1 MNRPGIRPGECIG
14 GHRGDVPAAACGA
27 DRRSAS
33 SRDVVAAVGSAAA
46 AAVLFLLAHRALIDD
61 AYITLSYARNVAY
74 QLHWGVIEQ
83 ETANTATSPLA
94 VGLLAAVTALVR
106 EPVVA
111 VGVVLM
117 ATLAATGVWAGR
129 TARLLGLSRLLP
141 VLTVG
146 LLVVN
151 PLLVST
157 IGLETYLG
165 AALVVGLG
173 YYSAAG
179 RASAAGVVSG
189 LLVLTRPDLVV
200 FAAVAALAVAALRR
214 RLFTVAGIAAAVA
227 LPWHVVS
234 WFALGSALPDT
245 FLLKTGSSKW
255 YGSYDFANGW
265 QLYGQV
271 YPVATVLAALP
282 AALGVL
288 CLAAWAVPALRR
300 GISAFCLQNVSVKAS
315 FSAFCIQNAVIGPRL
330 SPGTAALPV
339 VFGIGGLAHLA
350 VFAALGTAP
359 YHWYYGPAVAA
370 LSCCAAATVAA
381 LVHRRG
387 VMALAAAPLAVL
399 AAISAGLGMVRDVP
413 WTVTPIT
420 TNWALPDQ
428 YARIG
433 TDLAATVAGSTVT
446 SPGEIGT
453 LAYFCDCAIVDAF
466 SDRGVMVEVIRQNER
481 QAGPLLRAVLELNYR
496 HLDAG
501 PPRAADH
508 VLRYERDRHAAGPLQ
523 WDVTSPWFGPGRVVL
538 VAPSSG

>member
-1 MNRPGIRPGECIG
+1 M
-14 GHRGDVPAAACGA
+14 
-27 DRRSAS
+27 
-33 SRDVVAAVGSAAA
+33 GSAAA
-46 AAVLFLLAHRALIDD
+46 GGVLFLLAHRALTDD

-74 QLHWGVIEQ
+74 HLHWGLIEQ
-83 ETANTATSPLA
+83 ETANTATSPLN
-94 VGLLAAVTALVR
+94 VWLLAAVTALVR

-129 TARLLGLSRLLP
+129 IARLLGLSRLLP
-141 VLTVG
+141 VLIVG

-173 YYSAAG
+173 YYAAAG
-179 RASAAGVVSG
+179 RVVAAGVVSA

-214 RLFTVAGIAAAVA
+214 RLRAVAGVAAAVA
-227 LPWHVVS
+227 LPWYVVS

-245 FLLKTGSSKW
+245 FLLKTDSSKW
-255 YGSYDFANGW
+255 YGRYDFANGW
-265 QLYGQV
+265 QLYGQA
-271 YPVATVLAALP
+271 YPVATALAALP

-288 CLAAWAVPALRR
+288 GLAGWAAPALRR
-300 GISAFCLQNVSVKAS
+300 GM
-315 FSAFCIQNAVIGPRL
+315 P
-330 SPGTAALPV
+330 PGAAALPV
-339 VFGIGGLAHLA
+339 VFGIGGLAYLA
-350 VFAALGTAP
+350 VFTVLGTAP

-399 AAISAGLGMVRDVP
+399 AVTGAALGLVRDVP
-413 WTVTPIT
+413 WTVTPFT

-433 TDLAATVAGSTVT
+433 TDLAATVAGSTVA

-466 SDRGVMVEVIRQNER
+466 SDRGLLVEVKRRRER
-481 QAGPLLRAVLELNYR
+481 HAGPLLRGVLELNHR
-496 HLDAG
+496 HFDAG
-501 PPRAADH
+501 APRSVDH
-508 VLRYERDRHAAGPLQ
+508 VLRYERGRRADGPAQ
-523 WDVTSPWFGPGRVVL
+523 WDVTSPWFGPGRLVL
-538 VAPSSG
+538 APAANAPAR